1 MTQRLIC
8 LAIGYCFGCISVALI
23 LSKIFKN
30 DIRTQGSGNLGTTNA
45 LRVLGLKAG
54 LITFAG
60 DIAKGVIPFLICR
73 SLFPEFGQSGLMAGV
88 YGTVGAVLGHI
99 FPFYLKFK
107 GGKGIATCIGS
118 MFCIGFA
125 FAPWIVPVISV
136 LAFGVAGISK
146 YISLGSVLF
155 MILIPISLLI
165 VQFEMEGTIILS
177 SVAALILYKHREN
190 IQRLLS
196 GTERKFY
203 GNSK

>member
-23 LSKIFKN
+23 LSKIFQN

-54 LITFAG
+54 LITFFG

-73 SLFPEFGQSGLMAGV
+73 AVFPEIGEAGMMAGV

-118 MFCIGFA
+118 MLCVGLV
-125 FAPWIVPVISV
+125 FAPWIVPIFIV
-136 LAFGVAGISK
+136 ATFGLAGISK
-146 YISLGSVLF
+146 YISLGSILF
-155 MILIPISLLI
+155 MIMIPIFLFI

-177 SVAALILYKHREN
+177 SVAAIILYKHKEN